1 MISGADRV
9 RAPLW
14 RDRNFGTY
22 WLAQSLSA
30 LGDSFA
36 YIALPLLVL
45 QATGSVAQMGLL
57 TAVAGAASVG
67 AGVFGGVLVD
77 RYDRRTLMIAADL
90 ARLVLYGL
98 VPLAWLAGP
107 QVWVLFV
114 VLPICEAAGML
125 FQVAAVTAVR
135 NLVDRD
141 RITEANGRLQATYAT
156 AAVGGPLLAG
166 VVSARFGPTAAIAI
180 NAASFALSAAGL
192 WLVRLRRAEP
202 AGPRA
207 DGLALPDDL
216 ASANGRVTADGRQV
230 RQRPLAEFL
239 AGARFLWQ
247 QPVLR
252 SLTVLLSVFIFLTF
266 GFTDVLIYHVK
277 HDLGGS
283 DRTVGTVLGLAALG
297 TIAGALLAA
306 PLRRRRGFGVTWIG
320 ALAVSGLAI
329 VGIGLAGNVPAVTA
343 LTAVYLCGASVGG
356 ICSMSLRQEITPDH
370 LLGRVTSAFWSTH
383 YSLGPAGA
391 AVLTWAAARYGVTG
405 VAVGAGV
412 GCLLI
417 AVAGLFT
424 PIRRAGSEAAAHQQE
439 LQPTS

>member
-1 MISGADRV
+1 MSARVGPV

-22 WLAQSLSA
+22 WIAQSLSA
-30 LGDSFA
+30 AGDAFA
-36 YIALPLLVL
+36 YLAVPLLVL
-45 QATGSVAQMGLL
+45 HATGSVAQMGLL

-90 ARLVLYGL
+90 ARLVLYSL
-98 VPLAWLAGP
+98 IPLAWLAGP
-107 QVWVLFV
+107 QVWLLFV
-114 VLPICEAAGML
+114 VLPICEAAGMV

-141 RITEANGRLQATYAT
+141 RITEANGRLQATYAL
-156 AAVGGPLLAG
+156 AAVAGPLLAG

-192 WLVRLRRAEP
+192 WLVRLRRPVEDSAEP
-202 AGPRA
+202 
-207 DGLALPDDL
+207 
-216 ASANGRVTADGRQV
+216 VV
-230 RQRPLAEFL
+230 REKPLAEFL
-239 AGARFLWQ
+239 AGARFLWR

-252 SLTVLLSVFIFLTF
+252 SLTVLLSIFIFLTY
-266 GFTDVLIYHVK
+266 GFTDVLVYHVK

-306 PLRRRRGFGVTWIG
+306 PLRRRRGFGVTWVG
-320 ALAVSGLAI
+320 ALSTCGLAI
-329 VGIGLAGNVPAVTA
+329 AGIGVVGNVAAVTV
-343 LTAVYLCGASVGG
+343 LTAVYLCGVSVGG

-391 AVLTWAAARYGVTG
+391 AVLTWAAGRYSVTA
-405 VAVGAGV
+405 VALVAGA
-412 GCLLI
+412 GCLL
-417 AVAGLFT
+417 VAISGLFT
-424 PIRRAGSEAAAHQQE
+424 PIRRAGSEPAVHRSNLAPAVSSEAA
-439 LQPTS
+439 

>member
-1 MISGADRV
+1 MSQRV
-9 RAPLW
+9 GPAQPPLW
-14 RDRNFGTY
+14 RDRNFGAY
-22 WLAQSLSA
+22 WAAQSLSA
-30 LGDSFA
+30 AGDSFA
-36 YIALPLLVL
+36 YIAVPLLVL
-45 QATGSVAQMGLL
+45 HATGSVAQMGLL

-77 RYDRRTLMIAADL
+77 RYDRRTLMVAADL
-90 ARLVLYGL
+90 ARLVLYAL

-107 QVWVLFV
+107 QIWLLFV
-114 VLPICEAAGML
+114 VLPICEAAGMV

-135 NLVDRD
+135 NLVDRH

-192 WLVRLRRAEP
+192 WLVRLRQPAE
-202 AGPRA
+202 GEGTGG
-207 DGLALPDDL
+207 GL
-216 ASANGRVTADGRQV
+216 GRETR
-230 RQRPLAEFL
+230 LAEFL
-239 AGARFLWQ
+239 AGARFLWR

-252 SLTVLLSVFIFLTF
+252 SLTILLSVFIFLTY

-277 HDLGGS
+277 YDLGGS
-283 DRTVGTVLGLAALG
+283 DGTVGTVLGLAALG

-320 ALAVSGLAI
+320 AVSMCGLAI
-329 VGIGLAGNVPAVTA
+329 AGIGVVGDVHGVTV
-343 LTAVYLCGASVGG
+343 LTAVYLCGVSVGG

-391 AVLTWAAARYGVTG
+391 AVLTWAAGRYGVTAVALVAG
-405 VAVGAGV
+405 TGCLLVAVG
-412 GCLLI
+412 
-417 AVAGLFT
+417 GLFT
-424 PIRRAGSEAAAHQQE
+424 PIRRAGAEPVAHEPE
-439 LQPTS
+439 LQRATT

>member
-1 MISGADRV
+1 MSAV
-9 RAPLW
+9 RPPLW

-22 WLAQSLSA
+22 WIAQSLSA
-30 LGDSFA
+30 AGDAFA
-36 YIALPLLVL
+36 YLAVPLLVL
-45 QATGSVAQMGLL
+45 HATGSVAQMGLL

-67 AGVFGGVLVD
+67 AGVFGGALVD

-90 ARLVLYGL
+90 ARLALYSL
-98 VPLAWLAGP
+98 IPLAWLAGP
-107 QVWVLFV
+107 QVWLLFV
-114 VLPICEAAGML
+114 VLPICEAAGMV

-141 RITEANGRLQATYAT
+141 RITEANGRLQATYAL

-192 WLVRLRRAEP
+192 WLVRLREAD
-202 AGPRA
+202 AGA
-207 DGLALPDDL
+207 ATG
-216 ASANGRVTADGRQV
+216 STGR
-230 RQRPLAEFL
+230 LAEFL
-239 AGARFLWQ
+239 AGARFLWR

-252 SLTVLLSVFIFLTF
+252 SLTLLLSVFIFLTY
-266 GFTDVLIYHVK
+266 GFTDVLVYHVK

-297 TIAGALLAA
+297 TIAGALLVA
-306 PLRRRRGFGVTWIG
+306 PLRRRRGFGVTWVG
-320 ALAVSGLAI
+320 ALSTCGLAI
-329 VGIGLAGNVPAVTA
+329 VGIGLAGNVPAVTV
-343 LTAVYLCGASVGG
+343 LTAVYLCGVSVGG

-391 AVLTWAAARYGVTG
+391 AVLTWAAGRYGVTA
-405 VAVGAGV
+405 VAVVAGS
-412 GCLLI
+412 GCLL
-417 AVAGLFT
+417 VAISGLFT
-424 PIRRAGSEAAAHQQE
+424 PIRRAGSEPAAPEPALAPAVSGE
-439 LQPTS
+439 AA